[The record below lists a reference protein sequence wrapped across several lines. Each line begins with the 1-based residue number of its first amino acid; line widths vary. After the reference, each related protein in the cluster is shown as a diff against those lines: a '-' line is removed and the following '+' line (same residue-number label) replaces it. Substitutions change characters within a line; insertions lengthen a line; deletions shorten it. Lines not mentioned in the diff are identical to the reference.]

1 MRCRIWFIPLFQ
13 GCIFPFCFWK
23 KKKKRAISFTK
34 KFNHMSKKI
43 EQLVSLK
50 SSFIL
55 KEYSQFVR
63 PAIISRPK
71 EGYDFLL
78 TIFELCEASK
88 RVVLAARF
96 WSTGAACDHC
106 DRLGGYMS
114 QSNFGE
120 KGRTS
125 DQGCGLHLFVTFSGW
140 INKAGSSPIHES
152 SEEYLDRLKK
162 KKQS

>member
-1 MRCRIWFIPLFQ
+1 
-13 GCIFPFCFWK
+13 
-23 KKKKRAISFTK
+23 
-34 KFNHMSKKI
+34 MSKKI

-78 TIFELCEASK
+78 TIFELCKASK

-120 KGRTS
+120 NGRTS
-125 DQGCGLHLFVTFSGW
+125 DQGCGLHLFVTFSEW
-140 INKAGSSPIHES
+140 INKAGSSPIRES
-152 SEEYLDRLKK
+152 SEEFLERLKK